1 MRKPELLAPAG
12 SMSMLRAAVDAGADA
27 VYLGLNQYN
36 ARIHA
41 TNFTL
46 ENLSEALEFAH
57 LRNTRVFVTLNTLVD
72 DDEIIDA
79 VELAMSAYEKGVD
92 AFLVQDIGLASYLAE
107 HLPQI
112 PVHASTQM
120 NVFSMKQLQE
130 MRDFKISRVV
140 LPRELSL
147 DEIRSRAA
155 LWHSDDVEVEVFV
168 HGAMC
173 VCYSGLCLFSSMNK
187 SGSRSGNRGAC
198 AQPCRQSYQIFDGNR
213 EIETYGKPLQ
223 SGKLLSPKDQSA
235 LPYLRELMEAGVD
248 SLKIEGRMRDENYCT
263 AVVSAYRRMINAIA
277 EDRDTQE
284 VMDQVKNDL
293 LVTFNRGGDFTT
305 QYLQGKKGPDYLSGE
320 YAGKYG
326 LYWGEVLSVNPKLG
340 TINVRSWQQDVPEKG
355 DFLSIREKENEVASF
370 PIGKIEVSRNSA
382 LVKGLHPDAIT
393 KLKQGMSV
401 YRMSKHITVSKEQ
414 VRRTPVSGVLSKNDD
429 KIVLTLKVAEGLF
442 SGVTAEHA
450 VNVQDLG
457 DGEPLSWER
466 TIDQLNKTGQTP
478 FRLSGLEME
487 GDFPISLRISSVN
500 ELRRCAMGKMAEAIL
515 DASLENRSSAFAE
528 EGETKEIGRTAPEK
542 KHIVI
547 ADYIDMDR
555 ITDGYACGA
564 DLYAF
569 SVLSVLKSGRIG
581 WIDELLSEEPGAK
594 IALRLPGAYKDEMQP
609 SIEKASDLL
618 MTHAGK
624 RFTGFFGTFADEE
637 TIGLLAGTNIYNHF
651 SYEYSLK
658 QDVEYILPSYELTN
672 EQIVRMAQ
680 LTGPDKKTA
689 YLGVHRYGPVEWMQ
703 SEFCPLGRHQK
714 NCSLCREHPEVSLG
728 EKITEKGAMHNDSRV
743 DVVCY
748 PGFCRSDL
756 FGTCKNM
763 ISAKTVQSLL
773 NQQVPVASVARFMN
787 EDQMERRSIVDSL
800 LDIGGDDEEFYEEGE
815 DWYEY

>member
-1 MRKPELLAPAG
+1 MKKPELLAPAG
-12 SMSMLRAAVDAGADA
+12 SMSMLRASVDAGADA

-46 ENLSEALEFAH
+46 ENLSEALEYAH
-57 LRNTRVFVTLNTLVD
+57 LRNTKVYVTLNTLVD

-92 AFLVQDIGLASYLAE
+92 AFLVQDIGLASYLKS

-120 NVFSMKQLQE
+120 NVFSMKQSQQ
-130 MRDFKISRVV
+130 MHDFGVTRVV

-155 LWHSDDVEVEVFV
+155 LWHSEDIEVEVFV

-198 AQPCRQSYQIFDGNR
+198 AQPCRQSYQIFEGNR
-213 EIETYGKPLQ
+213 EIEAYGKPLL

-263 AVVSAYRRMINAIA
+263 AVVSAYRRMIDAIS
-277 EDRDTQE
+277 EKRDTKE
-284 VMDQVKNDL
+284 VMEQVRNDL

-305 QYLQGKKGPDYLSGE
+305 QYIQGKKGPDYLSGE

-326 LYWGEVLSVNPKLG
+326 LYWGEILSVNAKLG

-355 DFLSIREKENEVASF
+355 DFLSIREKENEIASF

-382 LVKGLHPDAIT
+382 LVKGLHPDAIA
-393 KLKQGMSV
+393 KLKQGMAV
-401 YRMSKHITVSKEQ
+401 YRMSKHIVVAKEDI
-414 VRRTPVSGVLSKNDD
+414 RKTPLRGVLSLEDD
-429 KIVLTLKVAEGLF
+429 KIKLLLTVAEGAF
-442 SGVTAEHA
+442 AGVSTSYS
-450 VNVQDLG
+450 VDVSNLG

-466 TIDQLNKTGQTP
+466 AKDQLSKTGQTP
-478 FRLSGLEME
+478 FRLVELEKD
-487 GDFPISLRISSVN
+487 GDFPIMLRISNVN
-500 ELRRCAMGKMAEAIL
+500 ELRRDAMAKMAESIL
-515 DASLENRSSAFAE
+515 EASTANRTSAFAE
-528 EGETKEIGRTAPEK
+528 DMQESDFKGVAPEK

-555 ITDGYACGA
+555 VTDGYACGA
-564 DLYAF
+564 DLYVF

-581 WIDELLSEEPGAK
+581 WIDELLSEEPKAK
-594 IALRLPGAYKDEMQP
+594 IALRLPGAYKDSMVS
-609 SIEKASDLL
+609 SIEKAVNLL
-618 MTHAGK
+618 QTHAGK
-624 RFTGFFGTFADEE
+624 RFAGCFGTFADED
-637 TIGLLAGTNIYNHF
+637 TRGLLASTNIYNHF
-651 SYEYSLK
+651 SYEYALK
-658 QDVEYILPSYELTN
+658 QNVEYILPSYELTN

-680 LTGPDKKTA
+680 STGSDKQYA
-689 YLGVHRYGPVEWMQ
+689 YLCVHRYGPIEWMQ
-703 SEFCPLGRHQK
+703 SEFCPLGQHQK
-714 NCSLCREHPEVSLG
+714 NCSVCSMHPEVSLG
-728 EKITEKGAMHNDSRV
+728 EKSSEKGGLHNDSRV

-756 FGTCKNM
+756 FGPCKNM
-763 ISAKTVQSLL
+763 ISGKSVQSLL

-800 LDIGGDDEEFYEEGE
+800 LDIGSDDEEFFEEGE